1 MTLNVFNYI
10 THHLNNME
18 CFLLLNTCMYMR
30 CQSRWSSLSA
40 FFCKKV
46 SKIFAQLL
54 YNSNSRNL
62 AKKKT
67 DNLAICTSVS
77 HNMCE
82 SSISLSYSLQCF
94 LHNNGFIMP
103 SMFYT
108 CLHYIRQVSQ
118 GHSFASC
125 LVWMNDAQNAAVQQP
140 NRKKCNYV
148 PICLLSVYFVK
159 TTFEILKLN
168 SVHSTPYE

>member
-1 MTLNVFNYI
+1 MLFTSQYLHVYALSESLVVAKCI
-10 THHLNNME
+10 
-18 CFLLLNTCMYMR
+18 FLQESIQDFCTASLQLELPKS
-30 CQSRWSSLSA
+30 CQE
-40 FFCKKV
+40 
-46 SKIFAQLL
+46 
-54 YNSNSRNL
+54 
-62 AKKKT
+62 KT

-168 SVHSTPYE
+168 SVQSTPYE